1 MKIKRIIA
9 LACSA
14 LILVTS
20 LAGCKNDQTTINPN
34 GEIEVSEEI
43 DTSDVV
49 SEQEMPVYDYK
60 NLPASNELSGKEIET
75 SYYARELSDRNKGC
89 YDEIYNAALTFQTE
103 VVLSSSHV
111 VSPESLKKIMNII
124 YLDTP
129 ELYMLETE
137 YSYDLDSSGNV
148 SKIYLKYVISQSDY
162 EELNKTIV
170 QTLTD
175 TTSQFKY
182 AETEYD
188 AELSIVETIESVF
201 YVTKMENPDYFSGKN
216 PTSSFF
222 TIIRTTSGDH
232 LAFAKAF
239 SYYCKKI
246 GIDSAV
252 VVGELTNT
260 DYAKEIGINI
270 GQYQGT
276 GGAFK
281 ETTDGTHVDVNID
294 YSTFYAWNIIKLN
307 DKWYHVDVLF
317 PKQWKEAHSE
327 ETQNIAADKL
337 RTTLNV
343 DDYTISQ
350 SRLFYVNEDILGL
363 IPECNSKIF
372 QSSYRNGNYFLNY
385 TAGQI
390 NVPITQKI
398 DELVENKLTTILYQF
413 GSEETYDI
421 FMKKFDQIIEGY
433 NENNEDVIQNYRLIE
448 NKETLSV
455 LLTDLIYY

>member
-148 SKIYLKYVISQSDY
+148 SKIY
-162 EELNKTIV
+162 
-170 QTLTD
+170 
-175 TTSQFKY
+175 
-182 AETEYD
+182 
-188 AELSIVETIESVF
+188 
-201 YVTKMENPDYFSGKN
+201 
-216 PTSSFF
+216 
-222 TIIRTTSGDH
+222 
-232 LAFAKAF
+232 
-239 SYYCKKI
+239 
-246 GIDSAV
+246 
-252 VVGELTNT
+252 
-260 DYAKEIGINI
+260 
-270 GQYQGT
+270 
-276 GGAFK
+276 
-281 ETTDGTHVDVNID
+281 
-294 YSTFYAWNIIKLN
+294 
-307 DKWYHVDVLF
+307 
-317 PKQWKEAHSE
+317 
-327 ETQNIAADKL
+327 
-337 RTTLNV
+337 
-343 DDYTISQ
+343 
-350 SRLFYVNEDILGL
+350 
-363 IPECNSKIF
+363 
-372 QSSYRNGNYFLNY
+372 
-385 TAGQI
+385 
-390 NVPITQKI
+390 
-398 DELVENKLTTILYQF
+398 
-413 GSEETYDI
+413 
-421 FMKKFDQIIEGY
+421 
-433 NENNEDVIQNYRLIE
+433 
-448 NKETLSV
+448 
-455 LLTDLIYY
+455 